1 MSEEALETWKRV
13 VEKGAEK
20 IRKCESALFSEDPE
34 EFKRLHKE
42 YVAYL
47 KMVSEKTH
55 ISEEA
60 LDKCFLD
67 KYSESI
73 EV

>member
-1 MSEEALETWKRV
+1 MSEEAFKTWEKV

-20 IRKCESALFSEDPE
+20 IKMFEEAFLNKDSEG
-34 EFKRLHKE
+34 FKKLHSE

-47 KMVSEKTH
+47 KSISEITK

-60 LDKCFLD
+60 LDECFLN
-67 KYSESI
+67 KHMENRA
-73 EV
+73 

>member
-1 MSEEALETWKRV
+1 MSEEALETWKKV

-20 IRKCESALFSEDPE
+20 IKRFAEASVNDAPE
-34 EFKRLHKE
+34 GFKKLHSE

-47 KMVSEKTH
+47 KKIAEVTK

-60 LDKCFLD
+60 LDECFFNR
-67 KYSESI
+67 YMESKA
-73 EV
+73 

>member
-1 MSEEALETWKRV
+1 MSEEALETWEKV

-20 IRKCESALFSEDPE
+20 IKRFAEASVNDAPE
-34 EFKRLHKE
+34 GFKKLHSE

-47 KMVSEKTH
+47 KKIAEVTK

-60 LDKCFLD
+60 LDECFFN
-67 KYSESI
+67 KYMESKA
-73 EV
+73 

>member
-1 MSEEALETWKRV
+1 MSEEALETWKKV

-20 IRKCESALFSEDPE
+20 IKKFEAAFLNKDSEG
-34 EFKRLHKE
+34 FKKLHSE

-47 KMVSEKTH
+47 KKIAEVTK

-60 LDKCFLD
+60 LDECFFN
-67 KYSESI
+67 KHMESEA
-73 EV
+73 

>member
-1 MSEEALETWKRV
+1 MSEEALETWKKV

-20 IRKCESALFSEDPE
+20 IKRFAEVSVNDAPE
-34 EFKRLHKE
+34 GFKKLHSE

-47 KMVSEKTH
+47 KKIAEVTK

-60 LDKCFLD
+60 LDECFFY
-67 KYSESI
+67 KYMESKA
-73 EV
+73 